1 MQIRRRL
8 NKMNKKIILLLVV
21 MFFLAN
27 GCTMAPQYSRPDAP
41 VPSEWP
47 TGPAYEETKPSPSV
61 PAAMELPWREF
72 IPDEN
77 LRKVIE
83 AALNN
88 NRDLRLAALNVERAR
103 AYYGIQRAELLP
115 SVRGVG
121 SMYKERT
128 PADLSSTGSAY
139 TAKRYDVNLGI
150 ASWEIDFFGR
160 IRNLKDTA
168 LEQYLATEEARRSA
182 QIVLVSSVA
191 QAYMALAADREAGQM
206 VTSTLKT
213 QEELYRLIKKR
224 ADAGMASELDL
235 RQAQSQV
242 DAARGDAALYTQL
255 VAQDENALN
264 FLVGSPVPRE
274 LLPVNLKSVT
284 PPRDISAGLS
294 SAALLSRPDILAAEH
309 RLKGASANIGAARA
323 AFFPRITLTASA
335 GTASDELSGLF
346 KSGSG
351 TWLFSPQVVVPIFDA
366 RTWHAY
372 DVTKIEKEISIAE
385 YEKAVQTAFRDVA
398 DALAERGTVSQRLAA
413 QQSLVNALMA
423 THRLSEAR
431 YNKGVDSYL
440 SVLDAQR
447 SLYGAQQGLIMLR
460 LAGINNLITLY
471 KALGGGQDN

>member
-1 MQIRRRL
+1 
-8 NKMNKKIILLLVV
+8 
-21 MFFLAN
+21 
-27 GCTMAPQYSRPDAP
+27 
-41 VPSEWP
+41 
-47 TGPAYEETKPSPSV
+47 
-61 PAAMELPWREF
+61 MELPWREF

-115 SVRGVG
+115 SVHGLG

-139 TAKRYDVNLGI
+139 TAERYDVNLGI

-160 IRNLKDTA
+160 IRGLKDKA
-168 LEQYLATEEARRSA
+168 LEEYLATDQARRSA

-255 VAQDENALN
+255 VAQDENTLN
-264 FLVGSPVPRE
+264 FLIGSPVPRE

-284 PPRDISAGLS
+284 PPRNISAGLS

-309 RLKGASANIGAARA
+309 RLRGANANIGAARA

-351 TWLFSPQVVVPIFDA
+351 TWLFSPQIVMPIFDA
-366 RTWHAY
+366 RTWSAY
-372 DVTKIEKEISIAE
+372 EVTQVEKEISIAE
-385 YEKAVQTAFRDVA
+385 YEKAIQTAFREVA

-413 QQSLVNALMA
+413 QQSLVDALVV
-423 THRLSEAR
+423 THRLSEMR
-431 YNKGVDSYL
+431 YHKGIDSYL

-447 SLYGAQQGLIMLR
+447 SLYGAEKGLIMLR
-460 LAGINNLITLY
+460 LTEINNLITLY

>member
-423 THRLSEAR
+423 THRLSEMR
-431 YNKGVDSYL
+431 YHKGIDSYL

-447 SLYGAQQGLIMLR
+447 SLYGAEKGLIMLR

>member
-1 MQIRRRL
+1 
-8 NKMNKKIILLLVV
+8 
-21 MFFLAN
+21 
-27 GCTMAPQYSRPDAP
+27 
-41 VPSEWP
+41 
-47 TGPAYEETKPSPSV
+47 
-61 PAAMELPWREF
+61 MELPWREF

-115 SVRGVG
+115 SVHGLG

-139 TAKRYDVNLGI
+139 TAERYDVNLGI

-160 IRNLKDTA
+160 IRGLKDKA
-168 LEQYLATEEARRSA
+168 LEEYLATDQARRSA

-242 DAARGDAALYTQL
+242 DAARGDVALYIQL
-255 VAQDENALN
+255 VAQDENTLN
-264 FLVGSPVPRE
+264 FLIGSPVPRE

-284 PPRDISAGLS
+284 PPRNISAGLS

-309 RLKGASANIGAARA
+309 RLRGANANIGAARA

-351 TWLFSPQVVVPIFDA
+351 TWLFSPQIVMPIFDA
-366 RTWHAY
+366 RTWSAY
-372 DVTKIEKEISIAE
+372 EVTQVEKEISIAE
-385 YEKAVQTAFRDVA
+385 YEKAIQTAFREVA

-413 QQSLVNALMA
+413 QQSLVDALVV
-423 THRLSEAR
+423 THRLSEMR
-431 YNKGVDSYL
+431 YHKGIDSYL

-447 SLYGAQQGLIMLR
+447 SLYGAEKGLIMLR
-460 LAGINNLITLY
+460 LTEINNLITLY

>member
-413 QQSLVNALMA
+413 QQSLVDALMA
-423 THRLSEAR
+423 THRLSEMR
-431 YNKGVDSYL
+431 YHKGIDSYL

-447 SLYGAQQGLIMLR
+447 SLYGAEKGLIMLR

>member
-1 MQIRRRL
+1 
-8 NKMNKKIILLLVV
+8 MNKKTALLLVI

-27 GCTMAPQYSRPDAP
+27 GCTMAPPYSRPNAP

-47 TGPAYEETKPSPSV
+47 TGPAYKETKPSPSV

-115 SVRGVG
+115 SVHGLG

-139 TAKRYDVNLGI
+139 TAERYDVNLGI

-160 IRNLKDTA
+160 IRGLKDKA
-168 LEQYLATEEARRSA
+168 LEEYLATDQARRSA

-242 DAARGDAALYTQL
+242 DAARGDAALYTQM

-264 FLVGSPVPRE
+264 FLIGSPVPRE

-284 PPRDISAGLS
+284 PPRNISAGLS

-309 RLKGASANIGAARA
+309 RLRGSNANIGAARA

-351 TWLFSPQVVVPIFDA
+351 TWLFSPQIVMPIFDA
-366 RTWHAY
+366 RTWSAY
-372 DVTKIEKEISIAE
+372 EVTRVEKEISIAE
-385 YEKAVQTAFRDVA
+385 YEKAIQTAFREVA

-413 QQSLVNALMA
+413 QQSLVDALVV
-423 THRLSEAR
+423 THRLSEMR
-431 YNKGVDSYL
+431 YHKGIDSYL

-447 SLYGAQQGLIMLR
+447 SLYGAEKGLIMLR
-460 LAGINNLITLY
+460 LTEINNLITLY

>member
-1 MQIRRRL
+1 
-8 NKMNKKIILLLVV
+8 MNKKIILLLVV

-423 THRLSEAR
+423 THRLSEMR
-431 YNKGVDSYL
+431 YHKGIDSYL

-447 SLYGAQQGLIMLR
+447 SLYGAEKGLIMLR
-460 LAGINNLITLY
+460 LTEINNLITLY

>member
-1 MQIRRRL
+1 
-8 NKMNKKIILLLVV
+8 MNKKTALLLVI

-27 GCTMAPQYSRPDAP
+27 GCTMAPPYSRPNAP

-47 TGPAYEETKPSPSV
+47 TGPAYKETKPSPSV

-115 SVRGVG
+115 SVHGLG

-139 TAKRYDVNLGI
+139 TAERYDVNLGI

-160 IRNLKDTA
+160 IRGLKDKA
-168 LEQYLATEEARRSA
+168 LEEYLATDQARRSA

-255 VAQDENALN
+255 VAQDENTLN
-264 FLVGSPVPRE
+264 FLIGSPVPRE

-284 PPRDISAGLS
+284 PPHEISAGLS

-309 RLKGASANIGAARA
+309 RLRGANANIGAARA

-351 TWLFSPQVVVPIFDA
+351 TWLFSPQIVMPIFDA
-366 RTWHAY
+366 RTWSAY
-372 DVTKIEKEISIAE
+372 EVTRVEKEISIAE
-385 YEKAVQTAFRDVA
+385 YEKAIQTAFREVA

-413 QQSLVNALMA
+413 QQSLVDALVV
-423 THRLSEAR
+423 THRLSEMR
-431 YNKGVDSYL
+431 YHKGIDSYL

-447 SLYGAQQGLIMLR
+447 SLYGAEKGLIMLR
-460 LAGINNLITLY
+460 LTEINNLITLY